1 MAGLWLT
8 GGTHR
13 ERGSREWHADLL
25 SPKEGLIHWKKTL
38 KRQLIGCNTTGKTD
52 TYRFCQCHIVR
63 TLDSTSLQTVIK
75 PCRPVKP
82 QRRLSALEEDLTL
95 KTQLIRCNTE
105 AKPKLLG
112 SAGQW
117 ANSWLPVHRQS
128 IDCRLMYWPMHL
140 PTCCLDWMCYL
151 ISKYC
156 YQTLQYKSS
165 AHYLVLIACH
175 VSSITIFQQLLAYQS

>member
-1 MAGLWLT
+1 MTCRLVKPQRRLDTLEKDLT
-8 GGTHR
+8 
-13 ERGSREWHADLL
+13 
-25 SPKEGLIHWKKTL
+25 I
-38 KRQLIGCNTTGKTD
+38 KRQLIGCNTTGKTE

-95 KTQLIRCNTE
+95 KTQLIRCNTV
-105 AKPKLLG
+105 AKQKLLG

-128 IDCRLMYWPMHL
+128 IDCRLMY
-140 PTCCLDWMCYL
+140 
-151 ISKYC
+151 
-156 YQTLQYKSS
+156 
-165 AHYLVLIACH
+165 
-175 VSSITIFQQLLAYQS
+175 